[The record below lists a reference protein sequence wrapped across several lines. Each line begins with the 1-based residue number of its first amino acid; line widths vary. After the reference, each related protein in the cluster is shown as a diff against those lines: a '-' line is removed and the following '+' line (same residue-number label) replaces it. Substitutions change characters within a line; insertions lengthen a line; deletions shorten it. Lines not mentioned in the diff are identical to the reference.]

1 MSSYLSVFPCRWF
14 LVGGPGLGHPALSEA
29 FVPGTRR
36 GVALGTLG
44 FCSFHPDLMGKWW
57 ENNGKMMGKWWEND
71 RKMMGKWCEHAI
83 INHWDFEV
91 WNDWTRHNPCIGW
104 NHKRAMLRYIK
115 RMMHLYAS
123 ETWSRV
129 TTIIM
134 DISWVTWSRDQPV
147 CGTSG
152 WLLKYGNGNQ
162 SLTRS
167 FPQTIDDD

>member
-1 MSSYLSVFPCRWF
+1 MIFGRWAWIGPPCPVRSLCSRNQKRRCFGDTGVLQFSS
-14 LVGGPGLGHPALSEA
+14 
-29 FVPGTRR
+29 
-36 GVALGTLG
+36 G
-44 FCSFHPDLMGKWW
+44 FD
-57 ENNGKMMGKWWEND
+57 GKMMGKWWEND
-71 RKMMGKWCEHAI
+71 GKMMGKWCEHAI

-167 FPQTIDDD
+167 FPQTIDHD